1 MLIDKI
7 KFCVYDNYYK
17 NIDNVESYL
26 INNNLIKLF
35 NVECNTFKVNYNSI
49 NAYENTDIQNQVSIF
64 EKLLS
69 SSIKLLKSK
78 ILFLESSIELEDNCW
93 FAIIFLTDTYNFNA
107 IKFSTKEDCDED
119 FVVGKRNRLTIFN
132 NLYCKKIT
140 ITEKV
145 LVEIVKIEMN

>member
-26 INNNLIKLF
+26 TGNNLIKLF
-35 NVECNTFKVNYNSI
+35 NVDSNILKVNYNSI
-49 NAYENTDIQNQVSIF
+49 NAYENTDIQNQLLIF

-69 SSIKLLKSK
+69 SSIKTLKSS
-78 ILFLESSIELEDNCW
+78 ILYLESSIELVDNCW
-93 FAIIFLTDTYNFNA
+93 FAIIFLTNTYNLNA

-119 FVVGKRNRLTIFN
+119 FIVGKRNRLIIFN